1 MTEVINRLIGYAF
14 GLITMYIIIRVTE
27 RKNDD

>member
-1 MTEVINRLIGYAF
+1 MTEVINRLVGYAF

-27 RKNDD
+27 RSE

>member
-1 MTEVINRLIGYAF
+1 MTEAINRLVGYVF

-27 RKNDD
+27 RNE

>member
-1 MTEVINRLIGYAF
+1 MTEVINRLVGYAF

-27 RKNDD
+27 RSDK

>member
-1 MTEVINRLIGYAF
+1 MTEMINRLVGYAF

-27 RKNDD
+27 RSE

>member
-1 MTEVINRLIGYAF
+1 MTEAINRLVGYAF

-27 RKNDD
+27 RSK

>member
-1 MTEVINRLIGYAF
+1 MTEVINRLAGYVF

-27 RKNDD
+27 RSE

>member
-1 MTEVINRLIGYAF
+1 MTEVINRLLGYVF

-27 RKNDD
+27 RSSE

>member
-1 MTEVINRLIGYAF
+1 MTEVLNRLVGYAF

-27 RKNDD
+27 RSDE

>member
-1 MTEVINRLIGYAF
+1 MTEMLNRLVGYAF

-27 RKNDD
+27 RNE

>member
-1 MTEVINRLIGYAF
+1 MTEMLNRLVGYAF

-27 RKNDD
+27 REGE

>member
-1 MTEVINRLIGYAF
+1 MTEAINRLIGYVF

-27 RKNDD
+27 RSE

>member
-1 MTEVINRLIGYAF
+1 MTEALNRLVGYAF

-27 RKNDD
+27 RSE

>member
-1 MTEVINRLIGYAF
+1 MTEMLNRLVGYVF

-27 RKNDD
+27 RNE

>member
-1 MTEVINRLIGYAF
+1 MNEAINGLVGYAF

-27 RKNDD
+27 RSRR

>member
-1 MTEVINRLIGYAF
+1 MTEVLNRLIGYTV

-27 RKNDD
+27 RSE

>member
-1 MTEVINRLIGYAF
+1 MTEVINRLVGYAV

-27 RKNDD
+27 RSE

>member
-1 MTEVINRLIGYAF
+1 MTEVINRLVGYAF

-27 RKNDD
+27 RSK

>member
-1 MTEVINRLIGYAF
+1 MTEVVNRLVGYAV

-27 RKNDD
+27 REGE

>member
-1 MTEVINRLIGYAF
+1 MTEAINRLVGYVF

-27 RKNDD
+27 GNE

>member
-1 MTEVINRLIGYAF
+1 MTEVINRLIGYAV

-27 RKNDD
+27 RSE

>member
-1 MTEVINRLIGYAF
+1 MSEAINRLIGYAF

-27 RKNDD
+27 RSE

>member
-1 MTEVINRLIGYAF
+1 MTEVINRLVGYAF

-27 RKNDD
+27 REGE

>member
-1 MTEVINRLIGYAF
+1 MTEMLNRLVGYVF

-27 RKNDD
+27 RKDK

>member
-1 MTEVINRLIGYAF
+1 MNEAINRLVGYAF

-27 RKNDD
+27 RSRR